1 MYIIL
6 ILIIILLL
14 FLLILLYL
22 RTSKILTRIDKM
34 LDNAINNDFAETEFT
49 ETRISCIETKM
60 YRFLAAG
67 KISQKKITE
76 ERNSVRSLVSDISHQ
91 TKTPVSNIMLYTDLL
106 TEKPLDEGS
115 VKLLRNVREQTDKL
129 NFLIQALVKI
139 SRLENGIIT
148 AVPSE
153 NSIRDLL
160 QDLDYTKAANEKG
173 VSLIFDEIPEL
184 TAIFDRKWTAE
195 AISNIID
202 NAIKYTPSG
211 GTVTVSVME
220 YEMFVKINISDTGIG
235 ITEEETAKIF
245 TRFYRSP
252 RVRDENGVG
261 IGLYLARE
269 ILSGQGGYIKVSSE
283 IGCGSVF
290 SVFLPKSTNLS
301 KL

>member
-6 ILIIILLL
+6 IAII
-14 FLLILLYL
+14 LILLCLAVFIYV
-22 RTSKILTRIDKM
+22 RTSNILKRIDEM
-34 LDNAINNDFAETEFT
+34 LDKAISNTFSETDFSETQT
-49 ETRISCIETKM
+49 SRIEAKM
-60 YRFLAAG
+60 RQYLTAG
-67 KISQKKITE
+67 KVSRKKITE
-76 ERNSVRSLVSDISHQ
+76 ERNSVKSLVSDISHQ
-91 TKTPVSNIMLYTDLL
+91 TKTPVANILLYTELL
-106 TEKPLDEGS
+106 QEKTRDKEAL
-115 VKLLRNVREQTDKL
+115 KLLANVKEQTDKL

-148 AVPSE
+148 AVPKE
-153 NSIRDLL
+153 NSIKELL
-160 QDLDYTKAANEKG
+160 QSLDYTGAAKEKG

-184 TAIFDRKWTAE
+184 TAVFDPKWTSE

-202 NAIKYTPSG
+202 NAIKYTPAG
-211 GTVTVSVME
+211 GSVTVSAAE

-252 RVRDENGVG
+252 RVRDDQGVG

-269 ILSGQGGYIKVSSE
+269 IISQQGGYIKVKSD
-283 IGCGSVF
+283 IGHGSVF
-290 SVFLPKSTNLS
+290 SVFLPKTANLS